1 MIPSTINHIYYRGY
15 LKSCNYS
22 CYYCPFAKNKSS
34 LEELQK
40 DSNAL
45 WKFYE
50 SIKINLNLNPN
61 PNLNQNLNQNQNQ
74 NLTIMFTPYGEGMIH
89 DYYQEII
96 IKLAELENVKALGIQ
111 TNLSFSAEAFINK
124 IENLTKTKQRKIKI
138 WSSYH
143 PTMVTYSE
151 FAKKANLLSEY
162 VDISVGAVA
171 ISEEIAT
178 IQNLK
183 SELLPHIYLW
193 LNGESHRKNRYSE
206 NEKAIFQKID
216 PFFNYELSRV
226 GSDDAICS
234 AAKESI
240 LIEAKG
246 KTFPCHMQKHSIG
259 NYYKSNSDEKAFVC
273 NRTYCD
279 CFLAYSQLDLKA
291 LNCFF
296 GENKRFRIPKKQAI
310 KAIFFDID
318 GTIISKEGKLKQE
331 VINTIEY
338 LSKYCKLYFATSL
351 SYKIAK
357 QKCTKIWKYFSGGV
371 FSNGSYILENHIKEE
386 KEYYL
391 QTNILEIL
399 SENLSIQSKNKL
411 ILDKAKDGKVL
422 RIIIPKNKNLPPME
436 NVNIFQD
443 INKTYIQ
450 PIEASKKNGI
460 AYLIKILDIDI
471 KNILT
476 VGNSQNDR
484 AMLEYSG
491 FSINMPNGDRSLD
504 EVVDY
509 VMDIPQIPYIV
520 ENNI

>member
-1 MIPSTINHIYYRGY
+1 MIPSTINHIYYRGN

-22 CYYCPFAKNKSS
+22 CYYCPFAKNKLSQ
-34 LEELQK
+34 EELQK
-40 DSNAL
+40 DYNAL

-50 SIKINLNLNPN
+50 SIEINPS
-61 PNLNQNLNQNQNQ
+61 Q

-96 IKLAELENVKALGIQ
+96 IKLAELENVKAVGIQ

-124 IENLTKTKQRKIKI
+124 IENLTKPKQRKIKI

-143 PTMVTYSE
+143 PTMVTYFE

-162 VDISVGAVA
+162 VDLSVGAVA
-171 ISEEIAT
+171 ISEEIAN

-226 GSDDAICS
+226 GKDDAICS

-240 LIEAKG
+240 LIEANG
-246 KTFPCHMQKHSIG
+246 KTFACHMQKHSIG
-259 NYYKSNSDEKAFVC
+259 NYYKINSDEKAFVC
-273 NRTYCD
+273 SRTYCD

-296 GENKRFRIPKKQAI
+296 GENKRFRIPKKQTI

-318 GTIISKEGKLKQE
+318 GTIISTDGKLKQE

-357 QKCTKIWKYFSGGV
+357 QKCTKIWKYFSGGI

-386 KEYYL
+386 QEYSL

-411 ILDKAKDGKVL
+411 ILDKAEDGKVL

-436 NVNIFQD
+436 NANIFQD
-443 INKTYIQ
+443 RNKTYIQ
-450 PIEASKKNGI
+450 PIEASKQNGI
-460 AYLIKILDIDI
+460 SYLIKILDIDI

-484 AMLEYSG
+484 AMLENSG
-491 FSINMPNGDRSLD
+491 FSINMPNGDSSLD